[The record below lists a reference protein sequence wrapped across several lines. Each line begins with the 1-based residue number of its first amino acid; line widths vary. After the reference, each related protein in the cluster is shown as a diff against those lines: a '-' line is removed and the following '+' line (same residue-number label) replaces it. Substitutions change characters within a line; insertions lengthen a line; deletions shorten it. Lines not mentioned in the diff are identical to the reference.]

1 MPPNSYNLTIDIL
14 ARIGL
19 IVTRCAW
26 IDEILGHVLTKLIGA
41 DRAPMYVI
49 MQNVSASTVSDWLRT
64 LGPLHLKNPTLEEEL
79 RDLLAA
85 TDDIRR
91 ERNVLAHGLWRE
103 GPEPNTAIVQT
114 IRLDRAEII
123 RDELHTT
130 ADLDDLIE
138 RCTEALTEVL
148 ALKAKIGA

>member
-1 MPPNSYNLTIDIL
+1 MTSYNLTIDVL

-26 IDEILGHVLTKLIGA
+26 IDEILGHILTHLIGA
-41 DRAPMYVI
+41 DRAPMYI
-49 MQNVSASTVSDWLRT
+49 ITQNVSASTVSDWLRT
-64 LGPLHLKNPTLEEEL
+64 LGPLHLKDPPQEEGL
-79 RDLLAA
+79 RNLLAA
-85 TDDIRR
+85 ADDIRR
-91 ERNVLAHGLWRE
+91 ERNILAHGLWRE

-123 RDELHTT
+123 REELCTV

-138 RCTEALTEVL
+138 RCTEALTEAL
-148 ALKAKIGA
+148 AFRSKLGI